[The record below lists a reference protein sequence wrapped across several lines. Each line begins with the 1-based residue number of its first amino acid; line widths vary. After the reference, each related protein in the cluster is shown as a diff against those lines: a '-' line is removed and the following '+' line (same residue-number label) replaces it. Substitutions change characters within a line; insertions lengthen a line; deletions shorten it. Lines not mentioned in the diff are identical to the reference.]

1 MTHFLKEYNVSLLL
15 DRIHRLPSTEDS
27 DVDMPY
33 KQAKVLYDAGITFGF
48 CYQGDMEAMGQRN
61 LPFSAGTAVAHG
73 LPYEQAVA
81 ALTHNTA
88 KMLGIDD
95 KVGTLISGKEAT
107 FFVSKGDAL
116 DMIGND
122 VIYAYIQ
129 GKEVNLDNKQKILN
143 RKFRNKYGLPIK

>member
-1 MTHFLKEYNVSLLL
+1 
-15 DRIHRLPSTEDS
+15 
-27 DVDMPY
+27 
-33 KQAKVLYDAGITFGF
+33 
-48 CYQGDMEAMGQRN
+48 MEAMGQRN

-95 KVGTLISGKEAT
+95 KVGTLLAGKEAT

-116 DMIGND
+116 DMMGND
-122 VIYAYIQ
+122 VVYAYIQ
-129 GKEVNLDNKQKILN
+129 GKAVNLDNKQKALN
-143 RKFRNKYGLPIK
+143 RKFRSKYGLPIK